1 MPPTKSKTGVKKK
14 DQRKQMYVYTDHWVA
29 MHNKIQQLEH
39 QLRYWMIEAET
50 DHNRW
55 LRALEEI
62 ESLRN
67 KK

>member
-1 MPPTKSKTGVKKK
+1 
-14 DQRKQMYVYTDHWVA
+14 MYVYTDHWVA